1 MTLLSAFGAMRLA
14 YLVAKNY
21 SQASFLA
28 LTILVYAS
36 KLRFNGKYSDVLA
49 LPTN

>member
-1 MTLLSAFGAMRLA
+1 MLLSFALTYFA
-14 YLVAKNY
+14 AKNS

-28 LTILVYAS
+28 LTILIYAS